1 MNAGRARLL
10 RAIAAVCF
18 AAAVVAAVL
27 HGDPAVRQACVA
39 GGLFFLA
46 ISTI

>member
-1 MNAGRARLL
+1 MTERTKAL
-10 RAIAAVCF
+10 RVLAAVCF

-27 HGDPAVRQACVA
+27 QGDPAVRQACVA

-46 ISTI
+46 VSSI

>member
-1 MNAGRARLL
+1 MNVHPKAL
-10 RAIAAVCF
+10 RALAAVCF

-27 HGDPAVRQACVA
+27 HGEPSLRQACVA

-46 ISTI
+46 VSAI